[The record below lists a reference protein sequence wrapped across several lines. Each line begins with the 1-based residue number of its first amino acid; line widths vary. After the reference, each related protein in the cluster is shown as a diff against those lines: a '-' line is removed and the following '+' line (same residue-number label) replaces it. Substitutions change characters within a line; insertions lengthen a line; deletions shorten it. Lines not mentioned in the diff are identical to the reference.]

1 MFTFLENSI
10 PLFIYYIIEEEEEEK
25 LSEINDL
32 ACEHGLDIL
41 SIIASYLSIM
51 LRNIIKSVV
60 PVRRGYARYARENGA
75 LPVGPKSLVLSTIVF
90 SSFSRNILSYKTHLV
105 GGPLGRRAA
114 TEKSTTCRCFRYPV
128 RGGTRISRAG
138 RTIPAPHRPL
148 G

>member
-10 PLFIYYIIEEEEEEK
+10 SLFIYYIIEEEEEEK

-32 ACEHGLDIL
+32 ACKHGLDIL

-114 TEKSTTCRCFRYPV
+114 TEKSTTCRPFRSPV

>member
-60 PVRRGYARYARENGA
+60 PVRRG
-75 LPVGPKSLVLSTIVF
+75 
-90 SSFSRNILSYKTHLV
+90 
-105 GGPLGRRAA
+105 
-114 TEKSTTCRCFRYPV
+114 
-128 RGGTRISRAG
+128 
-138 RTIPAPHRPL
+138 
-148 G
+148 

>member
-60 PVRRGYARYARENGA
+60 PVGLGYARYARENGA

-90 SSFSRNILSYKTHLV
+90 SSFSRNILSYKTHLM
-105 GGPLGRRAA
+105 GGPLGHCAA
-114 TEKSTTCRCFRYPV
+114 TEKSTTCRCFRCPV

-138 RTIPAPHRPL
+138 RTIPAPHCPL